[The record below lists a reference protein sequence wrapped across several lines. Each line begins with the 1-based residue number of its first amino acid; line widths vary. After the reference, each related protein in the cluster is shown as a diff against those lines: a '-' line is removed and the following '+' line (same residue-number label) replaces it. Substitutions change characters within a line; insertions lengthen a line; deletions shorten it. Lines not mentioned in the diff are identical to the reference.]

1 MTIKKWMDRSNST
14 HEGTDMKHKA
24 FKQSTAA
31 VLTGLLAMT
40 LGACSPPQQPQGS
53 GETEAEVP
61 SSVNLVVPYS
71 PGGGT
76 DTWARFLAPYLEK
89 HVKGSPNVNVENVP
103 GGESITGSNRFV
115 NTGGTDGESLLVT
128 SGTTYFQALLG
139 RPEVK
144 FDFSKMIPLA
154 LNGTGGVVYTS
165 SRTGIKSAE
174 ELVNYD
180 KKLVF
185 GGISA
190 TGLDLSTLLA
200 MDVLGVDIEATFG
213 FEGRGPARLA
223 LQRGE
228 TNLDYQTTSAYQ
240 TQVQP
245 LVDEGKAVPL
255 FSFGVLKDGEVVR
268 DPALPNIPTLEEV
281 YEKINGEK
289 PQGKAY
295 EAYRAFLVPGFVYQK
310 GIWANE
316 GTPDEIV
323 KAFRSASKDIAQDP
337 EFKKKSK
344 GVLGGYPLVS
354 GEKAQEDLIEA
365 FEMSSDVRQ
374 YTLDL
379 LKNEYDTTVEGS

>member
-1 MTIKKWMDRSNST
+1 MNFGSLKRGS
-14 HEGTDMKHKA
+14 
-24 FKQSTAA
+24 AA
-31 VLTGLLAMT
+31 AIAGLLAVT
-40 LGACSPPQQPQGS
+40 LGACSPPQQTEQGGDS
-53 GETEAEVP
+53 EAAAELP

-76 DTWARFLAPYLEK
+76 DTWARFLAPYLEDK
-89 HVKGSPNVNVENVP
+89 VEGSPNINVENVP

-139 RPEVK
+139 RPEVQ
-144 FDFSKMIPLA
+144 FDFAKMIPLM
-154 LNGTGGVVYTS
+154 LNGTGGVVYVS
-165 SRTGIKSAE
+165 SETGIESAQD
-174 ELVNYD
+174 LVDYKD
-180 KKLVF
+180 KLVY

-190 TGLDLSTLLA
+190 TGLDLSTLQA
-200 MDVLGVDIEATFG
+200 MDVLGIDIEATFG

-245 LVDEGKAVPL
+245 LVDEGKVVPL
-255 FSFGVLKDGEVVR
+255 FSFGVLEDGEIVR
-268 DPALPNIPTLEEV
+268 DPSLPKLPTLEEV
-281 YEKINGEK
+281 YEKINGEA
-289 PQGKAY
+289 PSGEAY

-323 KAFRSASKDIAQDP
+323 EAFRKAATEIAKDP
-337 EFKKKSK
+337 EFDKKSEA
-344 GVLGGYPLVS
+344 VLGGYPLVS
-354 GEKAQEDLIEA
+354 GEKAQDDLIEA
-365 FEMSSDVRQ
+365 FEIPDDVRR

-379 LKNEYDTTVEGS
+379 LETEYDTVVEGS